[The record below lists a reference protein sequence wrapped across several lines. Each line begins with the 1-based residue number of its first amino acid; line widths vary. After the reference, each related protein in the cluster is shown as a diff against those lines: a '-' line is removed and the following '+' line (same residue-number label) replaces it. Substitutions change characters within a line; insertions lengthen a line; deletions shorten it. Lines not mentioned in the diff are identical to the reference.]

1 MHITPLSGTIAV
13 PGDKSISHRALIMAA
28 LARGKS
34 RISGFLDAADTH
46 RTARIIAALGAEVQG
61 LETGGEL
68 VVTGRGLH
76 GLLEAADILYT
87 GNSGTTT
94 RLLAGL
100 LAGQPF
106 FSVLSGDA
114 SLNGRPMQRVIDPLY
129 RMGATI
135 MARADNSRPP
145 LAIRG
150 GNLVGIHHHSP
161 VASAQIK
168 SCLLLA
174 GLFAAGETAVTEPRL
189 SRDHTERMFR
199 YLSLPLQAEVRPDGA
214 AVATVTAPTDDYPG
228 TDFTVPGDPSSAAFF
243 LVAAAIIP
251 GSEVRVTN
259 VGLNPTRTGVIDV
272 LENMGA
278 EIVIDNR
285 RDLNGEPVGDITVT
299 HSPGLRGTEIGGDLI
314 PRLIDELPVLA
325 LAAAHAE
332 GTTVIRDA
340 AELRVKESDRLAA
353 IADLLT
359 TVGTAVE
366 PLEDGIVIHGGS
378 NPEIAGPAGKP
389 LIFRSR
395 HDHRMAMTAH
405 LAGLA
410 AGGDFAID
418 DTACIETSFP
428 GFFPLLEKLMKGKP

>member
-1 MHITPLSGTIAV
+1 MHITPLTGTIAV

-34 RISGFLDAADTH
+34 RITGFLDAADTR
-46 RTARIIAALGAEVQG
+46 RTARIIAALGADVQG

-68 VVTGRGLH
+68 VVTGRGIHDLR
-76 GLLEAADILYT
+76 EPADILYT

-106 FSVLSGDA
+106 FSVLSGDE
-114 SLNGRPMQRVIDPLY
+114 SLNDRPMKRVIDPLA

-135 MARADNSRPP
+135 MARADNTRPP

-150 GNLVGIHHHSP
+150 GNLAGIHHQSP

-189 SRDHTERMFR
+189 SRDHTERMFH
-199 YLSLPLQAEVRPDGA
+199 YLGLPLRAEVRPDGTALA
-214 AVATVTAPTDDYPG
+214 AVTAPGQDYPG
-228 TDFTVPGDPSSAAFF
+228 TDFAVPGDPSAAAFF
-243 LVAAAIIP
+243 LTAAAIIP
-251 GSEVRVTN
+251 GSEVRVTG
-259 VGLNPTRTGVIDV
+259 VGLNPTRTGILDV
-272 LENMGA
+272 LTAMGA
-278 EIVIDNR
+278 EIAIDNR
-285 RDLNGEPVGDITVT
+285 RDLNGEPAGDITVT
-299 HSPGLRGTEIGGDLI
+299 HRPGLRGTEIGGTLI

-325 LAAAHAE
+325 LVAAHAE
-332 GTTVIRDA
+332 GSTVIRDA
-340 AELRVKESDRLAA
+340 AELRIKESDRLAA

-359 TVGTAVE
+359 AVGTEVE
-366 PLEDGIVIHGGS
+366 PREDGIVIHGGTKTES
-378 NPEIAGPAGKP
+378 TGRDKP
-389 LIFRSR
+389 LAFRSR

-410 AGGDFAID
+410 AGSDFTID
-418 DTACIETSFP
+418 DTACVETSFP
-428 GFFPLLEKLMKGKP
+428 GFFPLLEKLMKNEP